1 MKRKL
6 KGVVHIVEVKGY
18 VRSGKALFWQ
28 LPNGKYARVRV
39 GPRMQAYLNKLDE
52 KTEIKGVIT
61 DERK

>member
-1 MKRKL
+1 M
-6 KGVVHIVEVKGY
+6 HIVEVKGY